1 MWRSKVMGIV
11 RISRNRLPVLSNEI
25 QSHMHKI
32 DYYPLDDQLHSHGD
46 PLEKL
51 ENLLLI
57 F

>member
-1 MWRSKVMGIV
+1 MGMV
-11 RISRNRLPVLSNEI
+11 HISMNMLPVLSNDI
-25 QSHMHKI
+25 QSHMHKT
-32 DYYPLDDQLHSHGD
+32 DYYALDDQLHSHGD

>member
-1 MWRSKVMGIV
+1 MGMGC
-11 RISRNRLPVLSNEI
+11 ISMNMLPGLSNEI

-32 DYYPLDDQLHSHGD
+32 VYYPFDDQLHSHGD
-46 PLEKL
+46 SLEKL

>member
-1 MWRSKVMGIV
+1 MGMV
-11 RISRNRLPVLSNEI
+11 RISRNRLPVLSNEM